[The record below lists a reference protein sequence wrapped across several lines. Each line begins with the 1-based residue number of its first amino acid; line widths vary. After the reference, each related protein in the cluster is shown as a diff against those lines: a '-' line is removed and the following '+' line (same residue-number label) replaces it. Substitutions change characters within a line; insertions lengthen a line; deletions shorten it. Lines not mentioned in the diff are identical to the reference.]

1 VHDTQRSETDE
12 LETLSP
18 ETETKILVKISAT
31 IDLFSLRKTSSV
43 AMVDCLVVELN
54 DEEI

>member
-1 VHDTQRSETDE
+1 MESSSISPWYYDILLKIIWTQ
-12 LETLSP
+12 L
-18 ETETKILVKISAT
+18 SAT

-54 DEEI
+54 NEET